1 MIGLPPPVSIVVVA
15 VVNFSL
21 PLGLDDKKHLD
32 TKEKQGDGEG
42 EGEGERE
49 GEKLGLLLI
58 GIKCTCFL
66 LIR

>member
-1 MIGLPPPVSIVVVA
+1 MIGLPPTVSIVVA

-21 PLGLDDKKHLD
+21 PFGVDDKKHLD

-42 EGEGERE
+42 EGERE

-58 GIKCTCFL
+58 GI
-66 LIR
+66 